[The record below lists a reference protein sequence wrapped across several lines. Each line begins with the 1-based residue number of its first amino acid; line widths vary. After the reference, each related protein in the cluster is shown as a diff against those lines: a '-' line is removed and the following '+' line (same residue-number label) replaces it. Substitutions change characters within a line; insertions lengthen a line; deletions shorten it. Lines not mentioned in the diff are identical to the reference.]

1 MTRLYA
7 EPADFRSVE
16 TTWARTLTIKGLT
29 IFQNRKANFR
39 NFFFFFIILALDL
52 IHLKP
57 SAFFLLRIFKK
68 ENTNKKQ
75 KKI

>member
-7 EPADFRSVE
+7 EPADFRRVE

-39 NFFFFFIILALDL
+39 NFFFFFYNPGLRFNP
-52 IHLKP
+52 LKTL
-57 SAFFLLRIFKK
+57 SFCFASHFQK
-68 ENTNKKQ
+68 EKYK
-75 KKI
+75 